1 MTAKKLSAYPT
12 TLEADKALLS
22 ANDAAA
28 SSDKTLTYNTRNCV
42 LFRITEKKILN
53 YYINTAINLIE
64 LSNYMIFS

>member
-22 ANDAAA
+22 TDD
-28 SSDKTLTYNTRNCV
+28 STPPTEKTLTYNTRNCV
-42 LFRITEKKILN
+42 LYRITEKKILN

-64 LSNYMIFS
+64 LSKMTRE